1 MGSLVGGWD
10 AASPHKAPK
19 GFEDFKEPYTPR
31 GVTRRQVSPFDAAP
45 QPSADLERKGSGPPH
60 LARVSCPPIHGAS
73 EIQRYLTRAS
83 GSAGGAVPSSPR
95 VGSPGS
101 PRAGTPRTA
110 SHKLTLKIGDDDEL
124 LGSLGAKEK
133 WCARVES
140 ASLNLR
146 PDERDEESWRH
157 GGFKVDDPCHA
168 MHLPGSPRAAAA
180 AAAAAAAGMAP
191 FAPVADEAAAE
202 AEQPHR
208 ANVTTQPRVT
218 AMRLPA
224 EVAESFESSGL

>member
-10 AASPHKAPK
+10 ATAPHKAPK

-31 GVTRRQVSPFDAAP
+31 GISRRQLSPFDAAP
-45 QPSADLERKGSGPPH
+45 QPCAELEGKGSGPPH
-60 LARVSCPPIHGAS
+60 LARISAPPIHGAS

-83 GSAGGAVPSSPR
+83 SSGGGAVPPSPR
-95 VGSPGS
+95 APGS

-110 SHKLTLKIGDDDEL
+110 SRKLTLKIGDGDEL
-124 LGSLGAKEK
+124 LDSLTAKEK
-133 WCARVES
+133 WCSRVES

-180 AAAAAAAGMAP
+180 AAAAAAGTEAFEGAASEEAHRVTAAG
-191 FAPVADEAAAE
+191 
-202 AEQPHR
+202 
-208 ANVTTQPRVT
+208 QPRVT

-224 EVAESFESSGL
+224 EVVESFESSAL